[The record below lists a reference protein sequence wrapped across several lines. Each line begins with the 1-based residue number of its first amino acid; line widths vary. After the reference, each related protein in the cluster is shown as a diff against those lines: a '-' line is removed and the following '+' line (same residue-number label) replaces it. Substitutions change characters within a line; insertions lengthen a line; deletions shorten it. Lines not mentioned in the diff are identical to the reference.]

1 MQIAIIFNNERQ
13 TIALIVSMRGE
24 NQQTH
29 KDINLA
35 VAFLPP
41 ERHASLTFG
50 QASKSKKPAGAG

>member
-41 ERHASLTFG
+41 GEHASLTFG